1 MSDALFSVVFRG
13 EVAEGQDPETV
24 KARLAQLFKIDP
36 ARAAALFNPRGVPI
50 KKRLDETTAKKYQLA
65 MQKAGAITHVVPE
78 EPLTPP
84 RPSPPSTESSGSLPL
99 DTSLMQ
105 RPDPPV
111 DSYTV
116 PEAPDLSVAA
126 PGSLLVEH
134 EPVPEPAID
143 TSGLTM
149 AEPGVTLA
157 QPREVPEP
165 DIDISGLAV
174 KEPQA
179 S

>member
-1 MSDALFSVVFRG
+1 MSDALYSVVFRG
-13 EVAEGQDPETV
+13 EVAEGQDTETV
-24 KARLAQLFKIDP
+24 KARLAQMFKVDA
-36 ARAAALFNPRGVPI
+36 ARAAALFNPKGVPI
-50 KKRLDETTAKKYQLA
+50 KRRLDEATAKKYQLA
-65 MQKAGAITHVVPE
+65 MQKAGAIAHIVPE
-78 EPLTPP
+78 QPLTPP
-84 RPSPPSTESSGSLPL
+84 RETPPAESTGTLPL
-99 DTSLMQ
+99 DTGLMQ
-105 RPDPPV
+105 RPEVPLE
-111 DSYTV
+111 SYTV
-116 PEAPDLSVAA
+116 PEAPDLSVVA

-134 EPVPEPAID
+134 EPVPEPDID

-149 AEPGVTLA
+149 AEPGVTLT